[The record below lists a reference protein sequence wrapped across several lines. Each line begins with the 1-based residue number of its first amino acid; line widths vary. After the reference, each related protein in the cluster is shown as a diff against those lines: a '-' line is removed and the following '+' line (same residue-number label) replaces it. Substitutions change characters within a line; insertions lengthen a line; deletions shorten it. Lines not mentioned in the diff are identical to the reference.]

1 MNGSRQV
8 RGICSAC
15 SFDLY
20 TVFRYGFCE
29 GPPPSSLLRRS
40 RFHAL
45 NRSARQIST
54 SRISKDQL
62 PEIKES
68 NSASSLPLP
77 HNIEDLVHQTRRT
90 FGETVPKDFLS
101 PDEHRLYERLYG
113 TPVYRKPGN
122 VGVLVNLAQREL
134 EARQE
139 QQDALLRE
147 DEEGNLEHVEYVP
160 QAIGPDE
167 LFDEADATKIA
178 PDTES
183 AQALAGQ
190 TTERLGGEVEVG
202 GDAESYSS
210 TSETS
215 PSVSSPRGG
224 DFGARF
230 TLFKDIA
237 AAQQTQAAI
246 EEQTRQDEK
255 VIDDED
261 PEEEVMDRAEMDTQA
276 SMQYMD
282 QVQGAEELEQDAES
296 EGLERAHPL
305 TAIGRSGTSP
315 STIFLPI
322 DTVIEPVQAL
332 LRGAS
337 NRHLSEVAA
346 KIFGGPSLPD
356 SVATPPKGGLA
367 LHQKP
372 VALEAT
378 QSFMGDMEGNAYLA
392 AMMPGMYASVIHIMW
407 EVRKRLGSDWLQ
419 RLLKNPENTKI
430 LDVGSGGAAVQAWRQ
445 LLKTEADLSSDD
457 RMSDEEA
464 RNYGKATVV
473 TGSDVLR
480 HRASRLLQETTF
492 LPRLPDYEP
501 ARDHPTLGYGANP
514 QPRKQYDVIVASHS
528 LWHFREDWMRKAH
541 VQNLWSLLKP
551 DGGVLI
557 LLEKGLPRGF
567 ELIAGAREILLKHHI
582 EGSAMHAIDHQ
593 APGDF
598 KAKANTK
605 EIGMIIAP
613 CTNHAQCPMYRTP
626 GASKGRKDLCH
637 FSQRFIRPPYLQRLL
652 GRKHGNHED
661 IRFSYIAAQRG
672 ADTRESH
679 HAGHGEA
686 ATDKAFA
693 GFEGAYS
700 DSMAEGEAYPE
711 DTSPDVPVNP
721 LSLPRSIL
729 SPIKRRGHV
738 IMDVCTPAAKIER
751 WTVPKSFSKQAYRDA
766 RKSKW
771 GDLWALGAK
780 TRIQRNIR
788 LGNIIDK
795 QVRRSKDGFETEM
808 VGGPRKEFQRP
819 RSRDDPVIR
828 GKDRGKRRR
837 VRDALGREDED

>member
-1 MNGSRQV
+1 MNGSRQA

-29 GPPPSSLLRRS
+29 APPPLSLFRRS
-40 RFHAL
+40 RLHPL

-54 SRISKDQL
+54 SRISHDRLSEVKGS
-62 PEIKES
+62 K
-68 NSASSLPLP
+68 SAKSLPLS
-77 HNIEDLVHQTRRT
+77 HNVEDLVHQTRQT

-113 TPVYRKPGN
+113 TPIYREPGN
-122 VGVLVNLAQREL
+122 VGVLINLAQREL

-139 QQDALLRE
+139 QQDALLRV
-147 DEEGNLEHVEYVP
+147 DEEGNLEHVDYVP
-160 QAIGPDE
+160 QATVPDE
-167 LFDEADATKIA
+167 LVDEVKATSIA
-178 PDTES
+178 PDVASTE
-183 AQALAGQ
+183 ARDGQ
-190 TTERLGGEVEVG
+190 STERLGGEVEVG
-202 GDAESYSS
+202 GDGERYSPV
-210 TSETS
+210 SEKV
-215 PSVSSPRGG
+215 PSVSPSQHG

-237 AAQQTQAAI
+237 AAQQTQAAT
-246 EEQTRQDEK
+246 EEQTRQDEE
-255 VIDDED
+255 VVDDED
-261 PEEEVMDRAEMDTQA
+261 PEEEIMDRAESDAQA
-276 SMQYMD
+276 SMD
-282 QVQGAEELEQDAES
+282 QVDHLEGAEELEQDPES
-296 EGLERAHPL
+296 EGLQREHPL

-315 STIFLPI
+315 STIFLPQ
-322 DTVIEPVQAL
+322 DTVIEPVQGL

-337 NRHLSEVAA
+337 NRHLSEVAT

-407 EVRKRLGSDWLQ
+407 EVRKRLGLEWLQ
-419 RLLKNPENTKI
+419 RLLKTPDNTKI

-445 LLKTEADLSSDD
+445 LLKTEADLTGDDQVSDG
-457 RMSDEEA
+457 EE

-480 HRASRLLQETTF
+480 HRASRLLQDTTF

-514 QPRKQYDVIVASHS
+514 QPRKQYDVVVASHS

-551 DGGVLI
+551 NGGVLI

-582 EGSAMHAIDHQ
+582 EGSAMQAIDHQ

-605 EIGMIIAP
+605 EKGMIIAP

-626 GASKGRKDLCH
+626 GATKGRKDLCH

-652 GRKHGNHED
+652 GSKHGNHED

-686 ATDKAFA
+686 ATDKAFS
-693 GFEGAYS
+693 GFEGASS
-700 DSMAEGEAYPE
+700 DSMAEGGAYTE
-711 DTSPDVPVNP
+711 GTSSRVPVNP

-729 SPIKRRGHV
+729 PPIKRHGHV
-738 IMDVCTPAAKIER
+738 IMDLCTPAAKIER

-788 LGNIIDK
+788 LGNITDK
-795 QVRRSKDGFETEM
+795 QVRRSKDGFETEI
-808 VGGPRKEFQRP
+808 VGGPTKEFQKPHR
-819 RSRDDPVIR
+819 RDDTVIR

-837 VRDALGREDED
+837 VRAALGREEED